1 MAGTKSRISYDLVM
15 HTNPSLSEIVAQ
27 VRTSQP
33 RLGQTHLTV
42 IDGPAA
48 SGKTTASRRIAGAL
62 GAHLFHIDQML
73 EGWGGLAR
81 LWPRLLD
88 EVLLPI
94 REGKPGVFR
103 AWDWERQCLGQWSEV
118 PVTKFLVIEGVGTG
132 HQEVDEYASFKI
144 WVEAPQDLRL
154 KRGLERDGPQT
165 AELWKAWIPEE
176 VELHKAQNTRAR
188 CNVIIDG
195 TAALL
200 D

>member
-1 MAGTKSRISYDLVM
+1 M
-15 HTNPSLSEIVAQ
+15 HTNPSISEIVAHAK
-27 VRTSQP
+27 TAQP

-48 SGKTTASRRIAGAL
+48 SGKTTASRKIATAL

-94 REGKPGVFR
+94 RGGKPGVFR
-103 AWDWERQCLGQWSEV
+103 AWDWEQDCLGQWSEV
-118 PVTKFLVIEGVGTG
+118 PVTEFLVIEGVGTG
-132 HQEVDEYASFKI
+132 HQEVDQYASFKI

-154 KRGLERDGPQT
+154 ERGLERDGSDT
-165 AELWKAWIPEE
+165 AELWEAWIPEE
-176 VELHKAQNTRAR
+176 MELHKAHNTRAR
-188 CNVIIDG
+188 CDVIIDG
-195 TAALL
+195 TADLL